1 MININILLIIL
12 IIIIYLFFISYKEC
26 FIDNVINNELVK
38 NKLNIISN
46 NDKNLDSIFNKEK
59 KFIIIYENSNKFN
72 CL

>member
-12 IIIIYLFFISYKEC
+12 IIIIYLFLISYKEC

-46 NDKNLDSIFNKEK
+46 NDRNLDGIFNKEK
-59 KFIIIYENSNKFN
+59 NFIIIYENSDK
-72 CL
+72 CTSL